1 MKIKVLS
8 VVLALAVALT
18 VFSGIGF
25 TVSAEELKEGDYL
38 YTVASGKAT
47 ITHTSNSLSG
57 DIVIPS
63 NLGGYPVT
71 KIDSLSFHNRSDITG
86 IEIPDSVVTI
96 NSSAFS
102 GCSNVKTLVIGKS
115 VATISELA
123 FNSCFNIE
131 SLTVSSENTK
141 FFSKDNCLIE
151 KSSKTLVKGCIN
163 SIIPSDGSVTKIGY
177 GAFQYCTGLSEITI
191 PNTVTSIGG
200 YAFSFSGLTV
210 VDLPV
215 SVTEIS
221 MQAFAYCPNL
231 ETVSIS
237 GPISMLSY
245 GAFGDCS
252 SLKILVLPASLK
264 KIDYATFARCNSIE
278 LIYYFGT
285 EKQLDDMYIDYDNG
299 SIFDA
304 GWICLGFPDVDYTQW
319 YGEAIAFNVTSG
331 IMTGYGNGRF
341 GTADGIQRQDF
352 VVILSRISGDD
363 IDSFAGKA
371 NFKDVPKGAYYSNAL
386 AWAKATGVSNGYAN
400 GKFGVGDKV
409 TREQIM
415 TFLHNFAKLAGID
428 VTVTDEQKEA
438 IIAQYPDFE
447 KVSGFAKEATF
458 WALSRGVISGKD
470 AGGGKKLI
478 APKETAKRCEVAAMF
493 YNLFEKGVF
502 NIAGS

>member
-1 MKIKVLS
+1 MKIKLLS

-18 VFSGIGF
+18 VFSGVGF
-25 TVSAEELKEGDYL
+25 TVSAEELKEGDYF

-47 ITHTSNSLSG
+47 ITRTINSLSG

-63 NLGGYPVT
+63 TLGGYPVT
-71 KIDSLSFHNRSDITG
+71 KIDSLAFSNRSEITG

-96 NSSAFS
+96 NSLAFS
-102 GCSNVKTLVIGKS
+102 DCSNVKTLVIGKS
-115 VATISELA
+115 VATISESA
-123 FNSCFNIE
+123 FDSCSNIE

-200 YAFSFSGLTV
+200 YAFSSSGLTV

-215 SVTEIS
+215 SVTEIGF
-221 MQAFAYCPNL
+221 QAFAYCPNL

-245 GAFGDCS
+245 GAFGDCN

-264 KIDYATFARCNSIE
+264 KIDFATFARCNSIE

-304 GWICLGFPDVDYTQW
+304 GWICLGFPDVNYNEW
-319 YGEAIAFNVTSG
+319 YGEAVAFVVSSG
-331 IMTGYGNGRF
+331 LMTGYENGRF
-341 GTADGIQRQDF
+341 GTTDGIQRQDF
-352 VVILSRISGDD
+352 VVILSRLSGY
-363 IDSFAGKA
+363 DSSVYEKQKA
-371 NFKDVPKGAYYSNAL
+371 FKDVDPNAYYAAAL
-386 AWAKATGVSNGYAN
+386 AWAKDKEVSKGYDN

-415 TFLHNFAKLAGID
+415 TFLYNFAKMNGIN
-428 VTVTDEQKEA
+428 VTVSDVEKQEIESK
-438 IIAQYPDFE
+438 YSDFS
-447 KVSGFAKEATF
+447 KVSGFAKDATY
-458 WALSRGVISGKD
+458 WALSRGVITGRES
-470 AGGGKKLI
+470 GGKKFI
-478 APKETAKRCEVAAMF
+478 APQANAQRCEVAKIF
-493 YNLFEKGVF
+493 YNIFGNGIFELEE
-502 NIAGS
+502 